1 MPHQCLKCGKV
12 FEDGSSQLL
21 RGCSSCGGNRF
32 FFIREPLSEE
42 EREIISSEV
51 EQDVYSKIAEMFG
64 GEEKLATIKPSDVKK
79 ALNKLAEQQEVAE
92 EKKPGFGIDE
102 ETRKQILQKLTLRDK
117 EEPETII
124 IKKPGEYE
132 LDLKGLLDENPIII
146 QKNGSYTIHLP
157 SVFELTK
164 KEQKKK

>member
-1 MPHQCLKCGKV
+1 MPHQCLRCGKV
-12 FEDGSSQLL
+12 FEDGSPELL
-21 RGCSSCGGNRF
+21 RGCPSCGGNRF
-32 FFIREPLSEE
+32 FFIKEPLSDK

-51 EQDVYSKIAEMFG
+51 EQDIHSRIVEMFG
-64 GEEKLATIKPSDVKK
+64 GEEKLAAIKPSDVKK
-79 ALNKLAEQQEVAE
+79 AFTQLAEQQEVAE
-92 EKKPGFGIDE
+92 EKKPRFGIDE
-102 ETRKQILQKLTLRDK
+102 ETRKQILQKLTVDDN

-132 LDLKGLLDENPIII
+132 LDLKGLLDEEPIII